1 MIHNYRHFEAVD
13 PFDRIWQVEFRWQQV
28 GISIRHADTIDVKW
42 QLTSP
47 EQTLEK
53 AIALH
58 HPALLAL
65 AKKLDRPLSDPWCM
79 KVAAAHL
86 LKMIETWQDMD
97 KVLVT
102 PAAEELEEAAQA
114 VARWEGAKLEEAR
127 LT

>member
-13 PFDRIWQVEFRWQQV
+13 PFDRIWQVEFRWQQT

-47 EQTLEK
+47 DQTMEK
-53 AIALH
+53 VIALQ

-65 AKKLDRPLSDPWCM
+65 SKKMNRPLSDPWCM
-79 KVAAAHL
+79 KLAAVHL
-86 LKMIETWQDMD
+86 SKMIETWQDMD

-102 PAAEELEEAAQA
+102 PVAEEIEEAAQT
-114 VARWEGAKLEEAR
+114 VARWEEAKLEEAR
-127 LT
+127 LA